1 MNTVL
6 LIEDDERNRT
16 LASDVL
22 SAAGFLVLEAET
34 AAEGIALA
42 VEHMPDVILM
52 DLRLPDMGGTAAARV
67 LKGDARTAPIPIVAT
82 SALSLE
88 GSDDWVQASG
98 FAGAI
103 QKPISVQRFP
113 DEVRGYCHDRP
124 PS

>member
-1 MNTVL
+1 VNTVL

>member
-6 LIEDDERNRT
+6 VIEDDERNRT
-16 LASDVL
+16 LARDVL
-22 SAAGFLVLEAET
+22 GAAGFLVLEAAT

-42 VEHMPDVILM
+42 IEHTPDVILM

-67 LKGDARTAPIPIVAT
+67 LKGDARTARIPLVAS

-88 GSDDWVQASG
+88 GDNDWLEASG

-103 QKPISVQRFP
+103 EKPISVERFP
-113 DEVRGYCHDRP
+113 EQVRHYCRDAP
-124 PS
+124 PG